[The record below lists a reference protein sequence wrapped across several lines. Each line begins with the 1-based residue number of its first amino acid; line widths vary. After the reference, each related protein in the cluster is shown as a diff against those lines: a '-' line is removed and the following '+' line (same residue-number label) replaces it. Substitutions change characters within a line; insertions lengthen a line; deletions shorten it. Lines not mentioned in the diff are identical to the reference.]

1 MPFII
6 DKEYEGETGPSN
18 FMKLKVGE
26 NRIRI
31 ASQTFHFKKHGF
43 KSEGKYSSKICQG
56 EGCPYCLQ
64 GNEPKNRYAWTVI
77 DREDGQVKILE
88 VGWQIYGQ
96 LLAYAKDEDYGELTG
111 YDIKI
116 KRTGEGLETEY
127 SVVASP
133 KKSEITDE
141 EKQAI
146 IDAKIDLEKVFSA
159 GKFGSREKPD
169 NEEVPIEAYSDEEPI
184 EEDLDLLSTF
194 DQGIK

>member
-1 MPFII
+1 MPYI
-6 DKEYEGETGPSN
+6 DDLAYEPEAIPSN
-18 FMKLKVGE
+18 FMKLQPGE
-26 NRIRI
+26 NKIRI

-56 EGCPYCLQ
+56 ENCPYCQQ
-64 GNEPKNRYAWTVI
+64 GNEPKNRYAWIVL
-77 DREDGQVKILE
+77 DRKEQNPERMVKVLE

-96 LLAYAKDEDYGELTG
+96 LLAYAKDEDYGPLTG

-141 EKQAI
+141 EKKAI
-146 IDAKIDLEKVFSA
+146 TESKIYLEKL
-159 GKFGSREKPD
+159 FGGGRFTKVEEPD
-169 NEEVPIEAYSDEEPI
+169 ELSVEEEVP
-184 EEDLDLLSTF
+184 F
-194 DQGIK
+194 